1 MEPQRPRISLK
12 PRTLPLD
19 SPSPSPTGGQDNIF
33 GAARPRE
40 AIMAERNGAN
50 EIDIIK
56 ENAKAEYNVQIRLS
70 LEQQAQQKN
79 AVEIRDAVKAK
90 LEDPALNPAEI
101 ETLKADLDAKQR
113 DLDELSASFEDLAVQ
128 QAREGRSRR
137 DRSAEQQQQ
146 QAHGHGERSYGGRGK
161 GYSKGEGKGGYDH
174 GGKGQANDEDDH
186 SRARYHP
193 TRGGYEQ
200 RSGFGGY
207 QPTRGGAVEG
217 RDLGDGSWAR
227 GGEERSGYQ
236 SRGGY
241 QEKGGKGGRHYH
253 QDRNGGKGGQY
264 HGKGGGHWSQEDPH
278 HGGSSHKGNRH
289 GGFSDRYSNGK
300 GYQQEGNEFFASQR
314 DHRGGGRV
322 WAGGSSGGGG
332 YEKPY
337 SALVGHS
344 ALVDSGPPAP
354 YSALVGDNNAGGAYG
369 VNGYGADFPPSSLMA
384 PNPPSTFSG
393 GYSTRDAG
401 FGGSSTGY
409 ALFPS
414 GGELD
419 EVFSSGPPSGGG
431 NGGGRKGGGNRG
443 RGKGRGKGKQQDG
456 TSYPNPGRGGGLEA
470 LLSQAQGDIYGDR

>member
-1 MEPQRPRISLK
+1 
-12 PRTLPLD
+12 
-19 SPSPSPTGGQDNIF
+19 
-33 GAARPRE
+33 
-40 AIMAERNGAN
+40 
-50 EIDIIK
+50 
-56 ENAKAEYNVQIRLS
+56 
-70 LEQQAQQKN
+70 
-79 AVEIRDAVKAK
+79 
-90 LEDPALNPAEI
+90 
-101 ETLKADLDAKQR
+101 
-113 DLDELSASFEDLAVQ
+113 
-128 QAREGRSRR
+128 
-137 DRSAEQQQQ
+137 
-146 QAHGHGERSYGGRGK
+146 
-161 GYSKGEGKGGYDH
+161 
-174 GGKGQANDEDDH
+174 
-186 SRARYHP
+186 
-193 TRGGYEQ
+193 
-200 RSGFGGY
+200 
-207 QPTRGGAVEG
+207 
-217 RDLGDGSWAR
+217 
-227 GGEERSGYQ
+227 
-236 SRGGY
+236 
-241 QEKGGKGGRHYH
+241 
-253 QDRNGGKGGQY
+253 
-264 HGKGGGHWSQEDPH
+264 
-278 HGGSSHKGNRH
+278 
-289 GGFSDRYSNGK
+289 
-300 GYQQEGNEFFASQR
+300 
-314 DHRGGGRV
+314 GRV

-393 GYSTRDAG
+393 GYSTSLCLPVFLDSVQTSVEIAAKPETQGLGVNFTGGSADVAFKIFVTSNNKQFKTKTPGPQLVVCLGSKLPVFMKTNLSYLDCRDAG